1 MRLFFELHL
10 DLFFPF
16 LKPERDRHLNPLSD
30 SPLAALANSFFGVL
44 LLLEIFELPA
54 ILWGRGADSFP
65 FDFPQMPPFWP
76 VMDLEKKRCKEEGRE
91 RKKGR
96 TQREKNLFPEG
107 SLLIS
112 LNERKKTSEN
122 GPCWFFT
129 TRHLFASQK
138 NNHEEGRNFFGSPS
152 QTSFCPSRPS
162 TVTAPPTTTTTTTH
176 FWFHSLLT

>member
-54 ILWGRGADSFP
+54 ILWGEGQIPSLLISANATLLAGHGSA
-65 FDFPQMPPFWP
+65 
-76 VMDLEKKRCKEEGRE
+76 GRE

-96 TQREKNLFPEG
+96 TA
-107 SLLIS
+107 
-112 LNERKKTSEN
+112 RKKLVSRR
-122 GPCWFFT
+122 F
-129 TRHLFASQK
+129 
-138 NNHEEGRNFFGSPS
+138 SPN
-152 QTSFCPSRPS
+152 
-162 TVTAPPTTTTTTTH
+162 
-176 FWFHSLLT
+176 